1 MGWENYTFFY
11 VRKGKFGFDMT
22 KIGILNAILELLF
35 VSLILM
41 ISPFRGEVG
50 YKLAIVYLVV
60 QLALGRY
67 RDKALLLWDE
77 IRLLIMSHTVCFV
90 LGLLLI
96 HIDVIHVVI
105 FAGLTLL
112 SFCFA
117 VLCNR
122 YTRILFRKYFKKNT
136 IIIGAGK
143 TAKSLGTVCE
153 GNRFALMDVKA
164 YINCNNSNFFRDID
178 QTIVL
183 TGEKVK
189 PLSELEDII
198 EKENIEL
205 VFLAIPEMGKH
216 DMKLIYQRIANKV
229 KTIKFLPRV
238 EGLITF
244 DTKVE
249 DYDGLLVTSTSQG
262 TIRVLP
268 RIAKRMLD
276 ILGALAGIVIL
287 IPLSIYVFYKNR
299 KEGDKD
305 PIFFTQQRI
314 GKGGKPFKI
323 YKFRTM
329 VPNAEQVLEEL
340 MEKDPAIKKEYLT
353 NKKLENDPR
362 ITKAG
367 KMLREKSLDEFPQ
380 FINVLKG
387 EMSVVGP
394 RPYLLREKEDMGYA
408 YNSIINCKPGVTGM
422 WQTHG
427 RSDVSFEERLDLDDY
442 YYRNWNFWLD
452 VTLLIKTIR
461 IVIHG
466 SGAK

>member
-1 MGWENYTFFY
+1 
-11 VRKGKFGFDMT
+11 MT
-22 KIGILNAILELLF
+22 KIGILNASLELLF
-35 VSLILM
+35 VLLILM
-41 ISPFRGEVG
+41 LFPIRGVLVC
-50 YKLAIVYLVV
+50 KLAIVYIVV
-60 QLALGRY
+60 QFALGRY
-67 RDKALLLWDE
+67 RDKSLLLWDE
-77 IRLLIMSHTVCFV
+77 IRLLILSHTVFFV
-90 LGLLLI
+90 IGLLLFPI
-96 HIDVIHVVI
+96 NLVNVLL
-105 FAGLTLL
+105 FGLMTFIY
-112 SFCFA
+112 FCFA

-122 YTRILFRKYFKKNT
+122 YTRIIFRKYFKKNT
-136 IIIGAGK
+136 VIIGAGK

-153 GNRFALMDVKA
+153 GNRFALTDVKA
-164 YINCNNSNFFRDID
+164 YINCNNSNFFRDIN

-183 TGEKVK
+183 TGENVK
-189 PLSELEDII
+189 PLSELEKII
-198 EKENIEL
+198 EEENIEL

-216 DMKLIYQRIANKV
+216 DMKLIYRRIADKV

-249 DYDGLLVTSTSQG
+249 DYDGLLVTSTSRG
-262 TIRVLP
+262 TMRTLP
-268 RIAKRMLD
+268 KLAKRIMD
-276 ILGALAGIVIL
+276 ILGSLVGILAL
-287 IPLSIYVFYKNR
+287 IPLSIYVYYKNR

-314 GKGGKPFKI
+314 GKDGKPFKI

-329 VPNAEQVLEEL
+329 VPNAEQVLEDL

-380 FINVLKG
+380 FINVLRG
-387 EMSVVGP
+387 EMSIVGP

-408 YNSIINCKPGVTGM
+408 YKSIINCKPGVTGM

-427 RSDVSFEERLDLDDY
+427 RSDVSFEERLELDDY

-452 VTLLIKTIR
+452 ITLLIKTVKL
-461 IVIHG
+461 VIHG

>member
-1 MGWENYTFFY
+1 
-11 VRKGKFGFDMT
+11 MT
-22 KIGILNAILELLF
+22 KIGILNASLELLF
-35 VSLILM
+35 VLLILM
-41 ISPFRGEVG
+41 LFPIRGVLVC
-50 YKLAIVYLVV
+50 KLAIVYIVV
-60 QLALGRY
+60 QFALGRY
-67 RDKALLLWDE
+67 RDKSLLLWDE
-77 IRLLIMSHTVCFV
+77 IRLLILSHTVFFV
-90 LGLLLI
+90 IGLLLFPI
-96 HIDVIHVVI
+96 NLVNVLL
-105 FAGLTLL
+105 FGLMTFIY
-112 SFCFA
+112 FCFA

-122 YTRILFRKYFKKNT
+122 YTRIIFRKYFKKNT
-136 IIIGAGK
+136 VIIGAGK

-153 GNRFALMDVKA
+153 GNRFALTDVKA
-164 YINCNNSNFFRDID
+164 YINCNNSNFFRDIN

-183 TGEKVK
+183 TGENVK
-189 PLSELEDII
+189 PLSELEKII
-198 EKENIEL
+198 EEENIEL

-216 DMKLIYQRIANKV
+216 DMKLIYRRIADKV
-229 KTIKFLPRV
+229 KIIKFLPRV

-249 DYDGLLVTSTSQG
+249 DYDGLLVTSTSRG
-262 TIRVLP
+262 TMRTLP
-268 RIAKRMLD
+268 KLAKRIMD
-276 ILGALAGIVIL
+276 ILGSLVGILAL
-287 IPLSIYVFYKNR
+287 IPLSIYVYYKNR
-299 KEGDKD
+299 KGGDKD

-314 GKGGKPFKI
+314 GKDGKPFKI

-329 VPNAEQVLEEL
+329 VPNAEQVLEDL
-340 MEKDPAIKKEYLT
+340 MDKDPAIKKEYLT

-380 FINVLKG
+380 FINVLRG
-387 EMSVVGP
+387 EMSIVGP

-408 YNSIINCKPGVTGM
+408 YKSIINCKPGVTGM

-427 RSDVSFEERLDLDDY
+427 RSDVSFEERLELDDY

-452 VTLLIKTIR
+452 VTLLVKTVR

>member
-1 MGWENYTFFY
+1 
-11 VRKGKFGFDMT
+11 MT
-22 KIGILNAILELLF
+22 KIGILNASLELLF
-35 VSLILM
+35 VLLILM
-41 ISPFRGEVG
+41 LFPIRGVLVC
-50 YKLAIVYLVV
+50 KLAIVYIVV
-60 QLALGRY
+60 QFALGRY
-67 RDKALLLWDE
+67 RDKSLLLWDE
-77 IRLLIMSHTVCFV
+77 IRLLILSHTVFFV
-90 LGLLLI
+90 IGLLLFPI
-96 HIDVIHVVI
+96 NLVNVLL
-105 FAGLTLL
+105 FGLMTFIY
-112 SFCFA
+112 FCFA

-122 YTRILFRKYFKKNT
+122 YTRIIFRKYFKKNT
-136 IIIGAGK
+136 VIIGAGK
-143 TAKSLGTVCE
+143 TAKYLGTVCE
-153 GNRFALMDVKA
+153 GNRFALTDVKA
-164 YINCNNSNFFRDID
+164 YINCNNSDFFRDIN

-183 TGEKVK
+183 TGENVK
-189 PLSELEDII
+189 PLSELEKII
-198 EKENIEL
+198 EEENIEL

-216 DMKLIYQRIANKV
+216 DMKLIYRRIADKV

-262 TIRVLP
+262 TMRTLP
-268 RIAKRMLD
+268 KLAKRIMD
-276 ILGALAGIVIL
+276 ILGSLVGILAL
-287 IPLSIYVFYKNR
+287 IPLSIYVYYKNR

-314 GKGGKPFKI
+314 GKDGKPFKI

-329 VPNAEQVLEEL
+329 VPNAEQVLEDL
-340 MEKDPAIKKEYLT
+340 MKKDPAIKKEYLT

-380 FINVLKG
+380 FINVLRG
-387 EMSVVGP
+387 EMSIVGP

-408 YNSIINCKPGVTGM
+408 YKSIINCKPGVTGM

-427 RSDVSFEERLDLDDY
+427 RSDVSFEERLELDDY

-452 VTLLIKTIR
+452 VTLLIKTVKL
-461 IVIHG
+461 VIHG

>member
-1 MGWENYTFFY
+1 
-11 VRKGKFGFDMT
+11 MT
-22 KIGILNAILELLF
+22 KIGILNASLELLF
-35 VSLILM
+35 VLLILM
-41 ISPFRGEVG
+41 LFPIRGVLVC
-50 YKLAIVYLVV
+50 KLAIVYIVV
-60 QLALGRY
+60 QFALGRY
-67 RDKALLLWDE
+67 RDKSLLLWDE
-77 IRLLIMSHTVCFV
+77 IRLLILSHTVFFV
-90 LGLLLI
+90 IGLLLFPI
-96 HIDVIHVVI
+96 NLANVLL
-105 FAGLTLL
+105 FGLMTFIY
-112 SFCFA
+112 FCFA

-122 YTRILFRKYFKKNT
+122 YTRIIFRKYFKKNT
-136 IIIGAGK
+136 VIIGAGK

-153 GNRFALMDVKA
+153 GNRFALTDVKA
-164 YINCNNSNFFRDID
+164 YINCNNSNFFRDIN
-178 QTIVL
+178 QMIVL
-183 TGEKVK
+183 TGENVK
-189 PLSELEDII
+189 PLSELEKII
-198 EKENIEL
+198 EEENIEL

-216 DMKLIYQRIANKV
+216 DMKLIYRRIADKV

-249 DYDGLLVTSTSQG
+249 DYDGLLVTSTSRG
-262 TIRVLP
+262 TIRTLP
-268 RIAKRMLD
+268 KLAKRIMDVLGSLVG
-276 ILGALAGIVIL
+276 ILTL
-287 IPLSIYVFYKNR
+287 IPLSIYVYYKNR

-314 GKGGKPFKI
+314 GKDGKPFKI

-329 VPNAEQVLEEL
+329 VPNAEQVLEDL
-340 MEKDPAIKKEYLT
+340 MEKDPAVKKEYLT

-380 FINVLKG
+380 FINVLRG
-387 EMSVVGP
+387 EMSIVGP

-408 YNSIINCKPGVTGM
+408 YKSIINCKPGVTGM

-427 RSDVSFEERLDLDDY
+427 RSDVSFEERLELDDY

-452 VTLLIKTIR
+452 VTLLVKTVR

>member
-1 MGWENYTFFY
+1 
-11 VRKGKFGFDMT
+11 MT
-22 KIGILNAILELLF
+22 KIGILNASLELLF
-35 VSLILM
+35 VLLILM
-41 ISPFRGEVG
+41 LFPIRGVLVC
-50 YKLAIVYLVV
+50 KLAIVYIVV
-60 QLALGRY
+60 QFALGRY
-67 RDKALLLWDE
+67 RDKSLLLWDE
-77 IRLLIMSHTVCFV
+77 IRLLILSHTVFFV
-90 LGLLLI
+90 IGLLLFPI
-96 HIDVIHVVI
+96 NLANVLL
-105 FAGLTLL
+105 FGLMTFIY
-112 SFCFA
+112 FCFA

-122 YTRILFRKYFKKNT
+122 YTRIIFRKYFKKNT
-136 IIIGAGK
+136 VIIGAGK

-153 GNRFALMDVKA
+153 GNRFALTDVKA
-164 YINCNNSNFFRDID
+164 YINCNNSNFFRDIN

-183 TGEKVK
+183 TGENVK
-189 PLSELEDII
+189 PLSELEKII
-198 EKENIEL
+198 EEENIEL

-216 DMKLIYQRIANKV
+216 DMKLIYRRIADKV
-229 KTIKFLPRV
+229 KIIKFLPRV

-249 DYDGLLVTSTSQG
+249 DYDGLLVTSTSRG
-262 TIRVLP
+262 TMRTLP
-268 RIAKRMLD
+268 KLAKRIMD
-276 ILGALAGIVIL
+276 ILGSLVGILAL
-287 IPLSIYVFYKNR
+287 IPLSIYVYYKNR

-314 GKGGKPFKI
+314 GKDGKPFKI

-329 VPNAEQVLEEL
+329 VPNAEQVLEDL
-340 MEKDPAIKKEYLT
+340 MDKDPAIKKEYLT

-380 FINVLKG
+380 FINVLRG
-387 EMSVVGP
+387 EMSIVGP

-408 YNSIINCKPGVTGM
+408 YKSIINCKPGVTGM

-427 RSDVSFEERLDLDDY
+427 RSDVSFEERLELDDY
-442 YYRNWNFWLD
+442 YYQNWNFWLD
-452 VTLLIKTIR
+452 VTLLVKTVR

>member
-1 MGWENYTFFY
+1 
-11 VRKGKFGFDMT
+11 MT
-22 KIGILNAILELLF
+22 KIGILNASLELLF
-35 VSLILM
+35 VLLILM
-41 ISPFRGEVG
+41 LFPVRGVLVC
-50 YKLAIVYLVV
+50 KLAIVYIVV
-60 QLALGRY
+60 QFALGRY
-67 RDKALLLWDE
+67 RDKSLLLWDE
-77 IRLLIMSHTVCFV
+77 IRLLILSHTVFF
-90 LGLLLI
+90 LIGLLLFPI
-96 HIDVIHVVI
+96 NLVNVLL
-105 FAGLTLL
+105 FGLMTFIY
-112 SFCFA
+112 FCFA

-122 YTRILFRKYFKKNT
+122 YTRIIFRKYFKKNT
-136 IIIGAGK
+136 VIIGAGK

-153 GNRFALMDVKA
+153 GNRFALTDVKA
-164 YINCNNSNFFRDID
+164 YINCNNSNFFRDIN

-183 TGEKVK
+183 TGENVK
-189 PLSELEDII
+189 PLSELEKII
-198 EKENIEL
+198 EEENIEL

-216 DMKLIYQRIANKV
+216 DMKLIYRRIADRV

-249 DYDGLLVTSTSQG
+249 DYDGLLVTSTSRG
-262 TIRVLP
+262 TIRTLP
-268 RIAKRMLD
+268 KLAKRIMD
-276 ILGALAGIVIL
+276 ILGSLVGILAL
-287 IPLSIYVFYKNR
+287 IPLSIYVYYKNR

-314 GKGGKPFKI
+314 GKDGKPFKI

-329 VPNAEQVLEEL
+329 VPNAEQVLEDL

-380 FINVLKG
+380 FINVLRG
-387 EMSVVGP
+387 EMSIVGP

-408 YNSIINCKPGVTGM
+408 YKSIINCKPGVTGM

-427 RSDVSFEERLDLDDY
+427 RSDVSFEERLELDDY

-452 VTLLIKTIR
+452 VTLLVKTVR

>member
-1 MGWENYTFFY
+1 M
-11 VRKGKFGFDMT
+11 
-22 KIGILNAILELLF
+22 LF
-35 VSLILM
+35 PI
-41 ISPFRGEVG
+41 RGVLVC
-50 YKLAIVYLVV
+50 KLAIVYIVV
-60 QLALGRY
+60 QFALGRY
-67 RDKALLLWDE
+67 RDKSLLLWDE
-77 IRLLIMSHTVCFV
+77 IRLLILSHTVFFV
-90 LGLLLI
+90 IGLLLFPI
-96 HIDVIHVVI
+96 NLANVLL
-105 FAGLTLL
+105 FGLMTFIY
-112 SFCFA
+112 FCFA

-122 YTRILFRKYFKKNT
+122 YTRIIFRKYFKKNT
-136 IIIGAGK
+136 VIIGAGK

-153 GNRFALMDVKA
+153 GNRFALTDVKA
-164 YINCNNSNFFRDID
+164 YINCNNSNFFRDIN

-183 TGEKVK
+183 TGENVK
-189 PLSELEDII
+189 PLSELEKII
-198 EKENIEL
+198 EEENIEL

-216 DMKLIYQRIANKV
+216 DMKLIYRRIADKV
-229 KTIKFLPRV
+229 KIIKFLPRV

-249 DYDGLLVTSTSQG
+249 DYDGLLVTSTSRG
-262 TIRVLP
+262 TMRTLP
-268 RIAKRMLD
+268 KLAKRIMD
-276 ILGALAGIVIL
+276 ILGSLVGILTL
-287 IPLSIYVFYKNR
+287 IPLSIYVYYKNR

-314 GKGGKPFKI
+314 GKDGKPFKI

-329 VPNAEQVLEEL
+329 VPNAEQVLEDL
-340 MEKDPAIKKEYLT
+340 MDKDPAIKKEYLT

-380 FINVLKG
+380 FINVLRG
-387 EMSVVGP
+387 EMSIVGP

-408 YNSIINCKPGVTGM
+408 YKSIINCKPGVTGM

-427 RSDVSFEERLDLDDY
+427 RSDVSFEERLELDDY

-452 VTLLIKTIR
+452 VTLLVKTVR

>member
-1 MGWENYTFFY
+1 
-11 VRKGKFGFDMT
+11 MT
-22 KIGILNAILELLF
+22 KIGILNASLELLF
-35 VSLILM
+35 VLLILM
-41 ISPFRGEVG
+41 LFPIRGVLVC
-50 YKLAIVYLVV
+50 KLAIVYIVV
-60 QLALGRY
+60 QFALGRY
-67 RDKALLLWDE
+67 RDKSLLLWDE
-77 IRLLIMSHTVCFV
+77 IRLLILSHTVFFV
-90 LGLLLI
+90 IGLLLFPI
-96 HIDVIHVVI
+96 NLVNVLL
-105 FAGLTLL
+105 FGLMTFIY
-112 SFCFA
+112 FCFA

-122 YTRILFRKYFKKNT
+122 YTRIIFRKYFKKNT
-136 IIIGAGK
+136 VIIGAGK

-153 GNRFALMDVKA
+153 GNRFALTDVKA
-164 YINCNNSNFFRDID
+164 YINCNNSNFFRDIN

-183 TGEKVK
+183 TGENVK
-189 PLSELEDII
+189 PLSELEKII
-198 EKENIEL
+198 EEENIEL

-216 DMKLIYQRIANKV
+216 DMKLIYRRIADKV
-229 KTIKFLPRV
+229 KIIKFLPRV

-249 DYDGLLVTSTSQG
+249 DYDGLLVTSTSRG
-262 TIRVLP
+262 TMRTLP
-268 RIAKRMLD
+268 KLAKRIMD
-276 ILGALAGIVIL
+276 ILGSLVGILAL
-287 IPLSIYVFYKNR
+287 IPLSIYVYYKNR

-314 GKGGKPFKI
+314 GKDGKPFKI

-329 VPNAEQVLEEL
+329 VPNAEQVLEDL
-340 MEKDPAIKKEYLT
+340 MDKDPAIKKEYLT

-380 FINVLKG
+380 FINVLRG
-387 EMSVVGP
+387 EMSIVGP

-408 YNSIINCKPGVTGM
+408 YKSIINCKPGVTGM

-427 RSDVSFEERLDLDDY
+427 RSDVSFEERLELDDY

-452 VTLLIKTIR
+452 VTLLVKTVR

>member
-1 MGWENYTFFY
+1 
-11 VRKGKFGFDMT
+11 MT
-22 KIGILNAILELLF
+22 KIGILNASLELLF
-35 VSLILM
+35 VLLILM
-41 ISPFRGEVG
+41 LFPIRGVLVC
-50 YKLAIVYLVV
+50 KLAIVYIVV
-60 QLALGRY
+60 QFALGRY
-67 RDKALLLWDE
+67 RDKSLLLWDE
-77 IRLLIMSHTVCFV
+77 IRLLIISHTVFFV
-90 LGLLLI
+90 IGLLLFPI
-96 HIDVIHVVI
+96 NLVNVLL
-105 FAGLTLL
+105 FGLMTFIY
-112 SFCFA
+112 FCFA

-122 YTRILFRKYFKKNT
+122 YTRIIFRKYFKKNT
-136 IIIGAGK
+136 VIIGAGK

-153 GNRFALMDVKA
+153 GNRFALTDVKA
-164 YINCNNSNFFRDID
+164 YINCNNSNFFRDIN

-183 TGEKVK
+183 TGENVK
-189 PLSELEDII
+189 PLSELEKII
-198 EKENIEL
+198 EEENIEL

-216 DMKLIYQRIANKV
+216 DMKLIYRRIADKV
-229 KTIKFLPRV
+229 KIIKFLPRV

-249 DYDGLLVTSTSQG
+249 DYDGLLVNSTSRG
-262 TIRVLP
+262 TMRTLP
-268 RIAKRMLD
+268 KLAKRIMD
-276 ILGALAGIVIL
+276 ILGSLVGILAL
-287 IPLSIYVFYKNR
+287 IPLSIYVYYKNR

-314 GKGGKPFKI
+314 GKDGKPFKI

-329 VPNAEQVLEEL
+329 VPNAEQVLEDL

-380 FINVLKG
+380 FINVLRG
-387 EMSVVGP
+387 EMSIVGP

-408 YNSIINCKPGVTGM
+408 YKSIINCKPGVTGM

-427 RSDVSFEERLDLDDY
+427 RSDVSFEERLELDDY

-452 VTLLIKTIR
+452 VTLLVKTVR

>member
-1 MGWENYTFFY
+1 
-11 VRKGKFGFDMT
+11 MT
-22 KIGILNAILELLF
+22 KIGILNASLELLF
-35 VSLILM
+35 VLLILM
-41 ISPFRGEVG
+41 LFPIRGVLVC
-50 YKLAIVYLVV
+50 KLAIVYIVV
-60 QLALGRY
+60 QFALGRY
-67 RDKALLLWDE
+67 RDKSLLLWDE
-77 IRLLIMSHTVCFV
+77 IRLLILSHTVFFV
-90 LGLLLI
+90 IGLLLFPI
-96 HIDVIHVVI
+96 NLVNVLL
-105 FAGLTLL
+105 FGLMTFIY
-112 SFCFA
+112 FCFA

-122 YTRILFRKYFKKNT
+122 YTRIIFRKYFKKNT
-136 IIIGAGK
+136 VIIGAGK

-153 GNRFALMDVKA
+153 GNRFALTDVKA
-164 YINCNNSNFFRDID
+164 YINCNNSNFFRDIN

-183 TGEKVK
+183 TGENVK
-189 PLSELEDII
+189 PLSELEKII
-198 EKENIEL
+198 EEENIEL
-205 VFLAIPEMGKH
+205 VFLSIPEMGKH
-216 DMKLIYQRIANKV
+216 DMKLIYRRIADKV

-249 DYDGLLVTSTSQG
+249 DYDGLLVTSTSRG
-262 TIRVLP
+262 TMRTLP
-268 RIAKRMLD
+268 KLAKRIMD
-276 ILGALAGIVIL
+276 ILGSLVGILTL
-287 IPLSIYVFYKNR
+287 IPLSIYVYYKNR

-314 GKGGKPFKI
+314 GKDGKPFKI

-329 VPNAEQVLEEL
+329 VPNAEQVLEDL

-380 FINVLKG
+380 FINVLRG
-387 EMSVVGP
+387 EMSIVGP

-408 YNSIINCKPGVTGM
+408 YKSIINCKPGVTGM

-427 RSDVSFEERLDLDDY
+427 RSDVSFEERLELDDY

-452 VTLLIKTIR
+452 VTLLVKTVR

>member
-1 MGWENYTFFY
+1 
-11 VRKGKFGFDMT
+11 MT
-22 KIGILNAILELLF
+22 KIGILNASLELLF
-35 VSLILM
+35 VLLILM
-41 ISPFRGEVG
+41 LFPIRGVLVC
-50 YKLAIVYLVV
+50 KLAIVYIVV
-60 QLALGRY
+60 QFALGRY
-67 RDKALLLWDE
+67 RDKSLLLWDE
-77 IRLLIMSHTVCFV
+77 IRLLILSHTVFFV
-90 LGLLLI
+90 IGLLLFPI
-96 HIDVIHVVI
+96 NLANVLL
-105 FAGLTLL
+105 FGLMTFIY
-112 SFCFA
+112 FCFA

-122 YTRILFRKYFKKNT
+122 YTRIIFRKYFKKNT
-136 IIIGAGK
+136 VIIGAGK

-153 GNRFALMDVKA
+153 GNRFALTDVKA
-164 YINCNNSNFFRDID
+164 YINCNNSNFFRDIN

-183 TGEKVK
+183 TGENVK
-189 PLSELEDII
+189 PLSELEKII
-198 EKENIEL
+198 EEENIEL

-216 DMKLIYQRIANKV
+216 DMKLIYRRIADKV

-249 DYDGLLVTSTSQG
+249 DYDGLLVTSTSRG
-262 TIRVLP
+262 TMRTLP
-268 RIAKRMLD
+268 KLAKRIMDVLGSLVG
-276 ILGALAGIVIL
+276 ILTL
-287 IPLSIYVFYKNR
+287 IPLSIYVYYKNR

-314 GKGGKPFKI
+314 GKDGKPFKI

-329 VPNAEQVLEEL
+329 VPNAEQVLEDL

-387 EMSVVGP
+387 EMSIVGP

-408 YNSIINCKPGVTGM
+408 YKSIINCKPGVTGM

-427 RSDVSFEERLDLDDY
+427 RSDVSFEERLELDDY

-452 VTLLIKTIR
+452 VTLLVKTVR

>member
-1 MGWENYTFFY
+1 
-11 VRKGKFGFDMT
+11 MT
-22 KIGILNAILELLF
+22 KIGILNASLELLF
-35 VSLILM
+35 VLLILM
-41 ISPFRGEVG
+41 LFPIRGVLVC
-50 YKLAIVYLVV
+50 KLAIVYIVV
-60 QLALGRY
+60 QFALGRY
-67 RDKALLLWDE
+67 RDKSLLLWDE
-77 IRLLIMSHTVCFV
+77 IRLLILSHTVFFV
-90 LGLLLI
+90 IGLLLFPI
-96 HIDVIHVVI
+96 NLANVLL
-105 FAGLTLL
+105 FGLMTFIY
-112 SFCFA
+112 FCFA

-122 YTRILFRKYFKKNT
+122 YTRIIFRKYFKKNT
-136 IIIGAGK
+136 VIIGAGK

-153 GNRFALMDVKA
+153 GNRFALTDVKA
-164 YINCNNSNFFRDID
+164 YINCNNSNFFRDIN

-183 TGEKVK
+183 TGENVK
-189 PLSELEDII
+189 PLSELEKII
-198 EKENIEL
+198 EEENIEL

-216 DMKLIYQRIANKV
+216 DMKLIYRRIADKV
-229 KTIKFLPRV
+229 KIIKFLPRV

-249 DYDGLLVTSTSQG
+249 DYDGLLVTSTSRG
-262 TIRVLP
+262 TMRTLP
-268 RIAKRMLD
+268 KLAKRIMD
-276 ILGALAGIVIL
+276 ILGSLVGILTL
-287 IPLSIYVFYKNR
+287 IPLSIYVYYKNR

-314 GKGGKPFKI
+314 GKDGKPFKI

-329 VPNAEQVLEEL
+329 VPNAEQVLEDL
-340 MEKDPAIKKEYLT
+340 MDKDPAIKKEYLT

-380 FINVLKG
+380 FINVLRG
-387 EMSVVGP
+387 EMSIVGP

-408 YNSIINCKPGVTGM
+408 YKSIINCKPGVTGM

-427 RSDVSFEERLDLDDY
+427 RSDVSFEERLELDDY

-452 VTLLIKTIR
+452 VTLLVKTVR

>member
-1 MGWENYTFFY
+1 
-11 VRKGKFGFDMT
+11 MT
-22 KIGILNAILELLF
+22 KIGILNASLELLF
-35 VSLILM
+35 VLLILM
-41 ISPFRGEVG
+41 LFPIRGVLVC
-50 YKLAIVYLVV
+50 KLAIVYIVV
-60 QLALGRY
+60 QFALGRY
-67 RDKALLLWDE
+67 RDKSLLLWDE
-77 IRLLIMSHTVCFV
+77 IRLLILSHTVFFV
-90 LGLLLI
+90 IGLLLFPI
-96 HIDVIHVVI
+96 NLANVLL
-105 FAGLTLL
+105 FGLMTFIY
-112 SFCFA
+112 FCFA

-122 YTRILFRKYFKKNT
+122 YTRIIFRKYFKKNT
-136 IIIGAGK
+136 VIIGAGK

-153 GNRFALMDVKA
+153 GNRFALTDVKA
-164 YINCNNSNFFRDID
+164 YINCNNSNFFRDIN

-183 TGEKVK
+183 TGENVK
-189 PLSELEDII
+189 PLSELEKII
-198 EKENIEL
+198 EEENIEL

-216 DMKLIYQRIANKV
+216 DMKLIYRRIADKV
-229 KTIKFLPRV
+229 KIIKFLPRV

-249 DYDGLLVTSTSQG
+249 DYDGLLVTSTSRG
-262 TIRVLP
+262 TMRTLP
-268 RIAKRMLD
+268 KLAKRIMD
-276 ILGALAGIVIL
+276 ILGSLVGILAL
-287 IPLSIYVFYKNR
+287 IPLSIYVYYKNR

-314 GKGGKPFKI
+314 GKDGKPFKI

-329 VPNAEQVLEEL
+329 VPNAEQVLEDL

-380 FINVLKG
+380 FINVLRG
-387 EMSVVGP
+387 EMSIVGP

-408 YNSIINCKPGVTGM
+408 YKSIINCKPGVTGM

-427 RSDVSFEERLDLDDY
+427 RSDVSFEERLELDDY

-452 VTLLIKTIR
+452 VTLLIKTVKL
-461 IVIHG
+461 VIHG

>member
-1 MGWENYTFFY
+1 
-11 VRKGKFGFDMT
+11 MT
-22 KIGILNAILELLF
+22 KIGILNASLELLF
-35 VSLILM
+35 VLLILM
-41 ISPFRGEVG
+41 LFPIRGVLVC
-50 YKLAIVYLVV
+50 KLAIVYIVV
-60 QLALGRY
+60 QFALGRY
-67 RDKALLLWDE
+67 RDKSLLLWDE
-77 IRLLIMSHTVCFV
+77 IRLLILSHTVFFV
-90 LGLLLI
+90 IGLLLFPI
-96 HIDVIHVVI
+96 NLVNVLL
-105 FAGLTLL
+105 FGLMTFIY
-112 SFCFA
+112 FCFA

-122 YTRILFRKYFKKNT
+122 YTRIIFRKYFKKNT
-136 IIIGAGK
+136 VIIGAGK

-153 GNRFALMDVKA
+153 GNRFALTDVKA
-164 YINCNNSNFFRDID
+164 YINCNNSNFFRDIN

-183 TGEKVK
+183 TGENVK
-189 PLSELEDII
+189 PLSELEKII
-198 EKENIEL
+198 EEENIEL

-216 DMKLIYQRIANKV
+216 DMKLIYRRIADKV

-249 DYDGLLVTSTSQG
+249 DYDGLLVTSTSRG
-262 TIRVLP
+262 TMRTLP
-268 RIAKRMLD
+268 KLAKRIMD
-276 ILGALAGIVIL
+276 ILGSLVGILAL
-287 IPLSIYVFYKNR
+287 IPLSIYVYYKNR

-314 GKGGKPFKI
+314 GKDGKPFKI

-329 VPNAEQVLEEL
+329 VPNAEQVLEDL
-340 MEKDPAIKKEYLT
+340 MDKDPAIKKEYLT

-380 FINVLKG
+380 FINVLRG
-387 EMSVVGP
+387 EMSIVGP

-408 YNSIINCKPGVTGM
+408 YKSIINCKPGVTGM

-427 RSDVSFEERLDLDDY
+427 RSDVSFEERLELDDY

-452 VTLLIKTIR
+452 VTLLIKTVKL
-461 IVIHG
+461 VIHG

>member
-1 MGWENYTFFY
+1 
-11 VRKGKFGFDMT
+11 MT
-22 KIGILNAILELLF
+22 KIGILNASLELLF
-35 VSLILM
+35 VLLILM
-41 ISPFRGEVG
+41 LFPIRGVLVC
-50 YKLAIVYLVV
+50 KLAIVYIVI
-60 QLALGRY
+60 QFALGRY
-67 RDKALLLWDE
+67 RDKSLLLWDE
-77 IRLLIMSHTVCFV
+77 IRLLILSHTVFFV
-90 LGLLLI
+90 IGLLLFPI
-96 HIDVIHVVI
+96 NMANVLL
-105 FAGLTLL
+105 FGLMTFIY
-112 SFCFA
+112 FCFA

-122 YTRILFRKYFKKNT
+122 YTRIIFRKYFKKNT
-136 IIIGAGK
+136 VIIGAGK

-153 GNRFALMDVKA
+153 GNRFALTDVKA
-164 YINCNNSNFFRDID
+164 YINCNNSNFFRDIN

-183 TGEKVK
+183 TGENVK
-189 PLSELEDII
+189 PLSELEKII
-198 EKENIEL
+198 EEENIEL

-216 DMKLIYQRIANKV
+216 DMKLIYRRIADKV
-229 KTIKFLPRV
+229 KIIKFLPRV

-249 DYDGLLVTSTSQG
+249 DYDGLLVTSTSRG
-262 TIRVLP
+262 TMRTLP
-268 RIAKRMLD
+268 KLAKRIMD
-276 ILGALAGIVIL
+276 ILGSLVGILAL
-287 IPLSIYVFYKNR
+287 IPLSIYVYYKNR

-305 PIFFTQQRI
+305 SIFFTQQRI
-314 GKGGKPFKI
+314 GKDGKPFKI

-329 VPNAEQVLEEL
+329 VPNAEQVLEDL
-340 MEKDPAIKKEYLT
+340 MDKDPAIKKEYLT

-380 FINVLKG
+380 FINVLRG
-387 EMSVVGP
+387 EMSIVGP

-408 YNSIINCKPGVTGM
+408 YKSIINCKPGVTGM

-427 RSDVSFEERLDLDDY
+427 RSDVSFEERLELDDY

-452 VTLLIKTIR
+452 VTLLVKTVR

>member
-1 MGWENYTFFY
+1 
-11 VRKGKFGFDMT
+11 MT
-22 KIGILNAILELLF
+22 KIGILNASLELLF
-35 VSLILM
+35 VLLILM
-41 ISPFRGEVG
+41 LFPVRGVLVC
-50 YKLAIVYLVV
+50 KLAIVYIVV
-60 QLALGRY
+60 QFALGRY
-67 RDKALLLWDE
+67 RDKSLLLWDE
-77 IRLLIMSHTVCFV
+77 IRLLILSHTVFF
-90 LGLLLI
+90 LIGLLLFPI
-96 HIDVIHVVI
+96 NLVNVLL
-105 FAGLTLL
+105 FGLMTFIY
-112 SFCFA
+112 FCFA

-122 YTRILFRKYFKKNT
+122 YTRIIFRKYFKKNT
-136 IIIGAGK
+136 VIIGAGK

-153 GNRFALMDVKA
+153 GNRFALTDVKA
-164 YINCNNSNFFRDID
+164 YINCNNSNFFRDIN

-183 TGEKVK
+183 TGENVK
-189 PLSELEDII
+189 PLSELEKII
-198 EKENIEL
+198 EEENIEL

-216 DMKLIYQRIANKV
+216 DMKLIYRRIADKV

-249 DYDGLLVTSTSQG
+249 DYDGLLVTSTSRG
-262 TIRVLP
+262 TIRTLP
-268 RIAKRMLD
+268 KLAKRIMD
-276 ILGALAGIVIL
+276 ILGSLVGILAL
-287 IPLSIYVFYKNR
+287 IPLSIYVYYKNR

-314 GKGGKPFKI
+314 GKDGKSFKI

-329 VPNAEQVLEEL
+329 VPNAEQVLEDL
-340 MEKDPAIKKEYLT
+340 MKKDPAIKKEYLT

-380 FINVLKG
+380 FINVLRG
-387 EMSVVGP
+387 EMSIVGP

-408 YNSIINCKPGVTGM
+408 YKSIINCKPGVTGM

-427 RSDVSFEERLDLDDY
+427 RSDVSFEERLELDDY

-452 VTLLIKTIR
+452 VTLLIKTVKL
-461 IVIHG
+461 VIHG

>member
-1 MGWENYTFFY
+1 
-11 VRKGKFGFDMT
+11 MT
-22 KIGILNAILELLF
+22 KIGILNASLELLF
-35 VSLILM
+35 VLLILM
-41 ISPFRGEVG
+41 LFPIRGVLVC
-50 YKLAIVYLVV
+50 KLAIVYIVV
-60 QLALGRY
+60 QFALGRY
-67 RDKALLLWDE
+67 RDKSLLLWDE
-77 IRLLIMSHTVCFV
+77 IRLLILSHTVFFV
-90 LGLLLI
+90 IGLLLFPI
-96 HIDVIHVVI
+96 NLANVLL
-105 FAGLTLL
+105 FGLMTFIY
-112 SFCFA
+112 FCFA

-122 YTRILFRKYFKKNT
+122 YTRIIFRKYFKKNT
-136 IIIGAGK
+136 VIIGAGK

-153 GNRFALMDVKA
+153 GNRFALTDVKA
-164 YINCNNSNFFRDID
+164 YINCNNSNFFRDVN

-183 TGEKVK
+183 TGENVK
-189 PLSELEDII
+189 PLSELEKII
-198 EKENIEL
+198 EEENIEL

-216 DMKLIYQRIANKV
+216 DMKLIYRRIADKV
-229 KTIKFLPRV
+229 KIIKFLPRV

-249 DYDGLLVTSTSQG
+249 DYDGLLVTSTSRG
-262 TIRVLP
+262 TMRTLP
-268 RIAKRMLD
+268 KLAKRIMDVLGSLVG
-276 ILGALAGIVIL
+276 ILTL
-287 IPLSIYVFYKNR
+287 IPLSIYVYYKNR

-314 GKGGKPFKI
+314 GKDGKPFKI

-329 VPNAEQVLEEL
+329 VPNAEQVLEDL
-340 MEKDPAIKKEYLT
+340 MDKDPAIKKEYLT

-380 FINVLKG
+380 FINVLRG
-387 EMSVVGP
+387 EMSIVGP

-408 YNSIINCKPGVTGM
+408 YKSIINCKPGVTGM

-427 RSDVSFEERLDLDDY
+427 RSDVSFEERLELDDY

-452 VTLLIKTIR
+452 VTLLVKTVR

>member
-1 MGWENYTFFY
+1 
-11 VRKGKFGFDMT
+11 MT
-22 KIGILNAILELLF
+22 KIGILNASLELLF
-35 VSLILM
+35 VLLILM
-41 ISPFRGEVG
+41 LFPIRGVLVC
-50 YKLAIVYLVV
+50 KLAIVYIVV
-60 QLALGRY
+60 QFALGRY
-67 RDKALLLWDE
+67 RDKSLLLWDE
-77 IRLLIMSHTVCFV
+77 IRLLILSHTVFFV
-90 LGLLLI
+90 IGLLLFPI
-96 HIDVIHVVI
+96 NLANVLL
-105 FAGLTLL
+105 FGLMTFIY
-112 SFCFA
+112 FCFA

-122 YTRILFRKYFKKNT
+122 YTRIIFRKYFKKNT
-136 IIIGAGK
+136 VIIGAGK

-153 GNRFALMDVKA
+153 GNRFALTDVKA
-164 YINCNNSNFFRDID
+164 YINCNNSNFFRDIN

-183 TGEKVK
+183 TGENVK
-189 PLSELEDII
+189 PLSELEKII
-198 EKENIEL
+198 EEENIEL

-216 DMKLIYQRIANKV
+216 DMKLIYRRIADKV
-229 KTIKFLPRV
+229 KIIKFLPRV

-249 DYDGLLVTSTSQG
+249 DYDGLLVTSTSRG
-262 TIRVLP
+262 TMRTLP
-268 RIAKRMLD
+268 KLAKRIMD
-276 ILGALAGIVIL
+276 ILGSLVGILAL
-287 IPLSIYVFYKNR
+287 IPLSIYVYYKNR

-314 GKGGKPFKI
+314 GKDGKPFKI

-329 VPNAEQVLEEL
+329 VPNAEQVLEDL

-367 KMLREKSLDEFPQ
+367 KILREKSLDEFPQ
-380 FINVLKG
+380 FINVLRG
-387 EMSVVGP
+387 EMSIVGP

-408 YNSIINCKPGVTGM
+408 YKSIINCKPGVTGM

-427 RSDVSFEERLDLDDY
+427 RSDVSFEERLELDDY

-452 VTLLIKTIR
+452 VTLLVKTVR

>member
-1 MGWENYTFFY
+1 
-11 VRKGKFGFDMT
+11 MT
-22 KIGILNAILELLF
+22 KIGILNASLELLF
-35 VSLILM
+35 VLLILM
-41 ISPFRGEVG
+41 LFPIRGVLVC
-50 YKLAIVYLVV
+50 KLAIVYIVV
-60 QLALGRY
+60 QFALGRY
-67 RDKALLLWDE
+67 RDKSLLLWDE
-77 IRLLIMSHTVCFV
+77 IRLLILSHTVFFV
-90 LGLLLI
+90 IGLLLFPI
-96 HIDVIHVVI
+96 NLVNVLL
-105 FAGLTLL
+105 FGLMTFIY
-112 SFCFA
+112 FCFA

-122 YTRILFRKYFKKNT
+122 YTRIIFRKYFKKNT
-136 IIIGAGK
+136 VIIGAGK

-153 GNRFALMDVKA
+153 GNRFALTDVKA
-164 YINCNNSNFFRDID
+164 YINCNNSNFFRDIN

-183 TGEKVK
+183 TGENVK
-189 PLSELEDII
+189 PLSELEKII
-198 EKENIEL
+198 EEENIEL

-216 DMKLIYQRIANKV
+216 DMKLIYRRIADKV

-249 DYDGLLVTSTSQG
+249 DYDGLLVTSTSRG
-262 TIRVLP
+262 TIRTLP
-268 RIAKRMLD
+268 KLAKRIMD
-276 ILGALAGIVIL
+276 ILGSLVGILTL
-287 IPLSIYVFYKNR
+287 IPLSIYVYYKNR

-305 PIFFTQQRI
+305 RIFFTQQRI
-314 GKGGKPFKI
+314 GKDGKPFKI

-329 VPNAEQVLEEL
+329 VPNAEQVLEDL
-340 MEKDPAIKKEYLT
+340 MDKDPAIKKEYLT

-380 FINVLKG
+380 FINVLRG
-387 EMSVVGP
+387 EMSIVGP

-408 YNSIINCKPGVTGM
+408 YKSIINCKPGVTGM

-427 RSDVSFEERLDLDDY
+427 RSDVSFEERLELDDY

-452 VTLLIKTIR
+452 VTLLVKTVR

>member
-1 MGWENYTFFY
+1 
-11 VRKGKFGFDMT
+11 MT
-22 KIGILNAILELLF
+22 KIGILNASLELLF
-35 VSLILM
+35 VLLILM
-41 ISPFRGEVG
+41 LFPIRGVLVC
-50 YKLAIVYLVV
+50 KLAIVYIVV
-60 QLALGRY
+60 QFALGRY
-67 RDKALLLWDE
+67 RDKSLLLWDE
-77 IRLLIMSHTVCFV
+77 IRLLILSHTVFFV
-90 LGLLLI
+90 IGLLLFPI
-96 HIDVIHVVI
+96 NLVNVLL
-105 FAGLTLL
+105 FGLMTFIY
-112 SFCFA
+112 FCFA

-122 YTRILFRKYFKKNT
+122 YTRIIFRKYFKKNT
-136 IIIGAGK
+136 VIIGAGK

-153 GNRFALMDVKA
+153 GNRFALTDVKA
-164 YINCNNSNFFRDID
+164 YINCNNSNFFRDIN

-183 TGEKVK
+183 TGENVK
-189 PLSELEDII
+189 PLSELEKII
-198 EKENIEL
+198 EEENIEL

-216 DMKLIYQRIANKV
+216 DMKLIYRRIADKV

-249 DYDGLLVTSTSQG
+249 DYDGLLVTSTSRG
-262 TIRVLP
+262 TIRTLP
-268 RIAKRMLD
+268 KLAKRIMD
-276 ILGALAGIVIL
+276 ILGSLVGILAL
-287 IPLSIYVFYKNR
+287 IPLSIYVYYKNR

-314 GKGGKPFKI
+314 GKDGKPFKI

-329 VPNAEQVLEEL
+329 VPNAEQVLEDL
-340 MEKDPAIKKEYLT
+340 MDKDPAIKKEYLT

-380 FINVLKG
+380 FINVLRG
-387 EMSVVGP
+387 EMSIVGP

-408 YNSIINCKPGVTGM
+408 YKSIINCKPGVTGM

-427 RSDVSFEERLDLDDY
+427 RSDVSFEERLELDDY

-452 VTLLIKTIR
+452 VTLLVKTVR

>member
-1 MGWENYTFFY
+1 
-11 VRKGKFGFDMT
+11 MT
-22 KIGILNAILELLF
+22 KIGILNASLELLF
-35 VSLILM
+35 VLLILM
-41 ISPFRGEVG
+41 LFPIRGVLVC
-50 YKLAIVYLVV
+50 KLAIVYIVV
-60 QLALGRY
+60 QFALGRY
-67 RDKALLLWDE
+67 RDKSLLLWDE
-77 IRLLIMSHTVCFV
+77 IRLLILSHTVFF
-90 LGLLLI
+90 LIGLLLFPI
-96 HIDVIHVVI
+96 NLVNVLL
-105 FAGLTLL
+105 FGLMTFIY
-112 SFCFA
+112 FCFA

-122 YTRILFRKYFKKNT
+122 YTRIIFRKYFKKNT
-136 IIIGAGK
+136 VIIGAGK

-153 GNRFALMDVKA
+153 GNRFALTDVKA
-164 YINCNNSNFFRDID
+164 YINCNNSNFFRDIN

-183 TGEKVK
+183 TGENVK
-189 PLSELEDII
+189 PLSELEKII
-198 EKENIEL
+198 EEENIEL

-216 DMKLIYQRIANKV
+216 DMKLIYRRIADKV

-249 DYDGLLVTSTSQG
+249 DYDGLLVTSTSRG
-262 TIRVLP
+262 TMRTLP
-268 RIAKRMLD
+268 KLAKRIMD
-276 ILGALAGIVIL
+276 ILGSLVGLLAL
-287 IPLSIYVFYKNR
+287 IPLSIYVYYKNR

-314 GKGGKPFKI
+314 GKDGKPFKI

-329 VPNAEQVLEEL
+329 VPNAEQVLEDL

-380 FINVLKG
+380 FINVLRG
-387 EMSVVGP
+387 EMSIVGP

-408 YNSIINCKPGVTGM
+408 YKSIINCKPGVTGM

-427 RSDVSFEERLDLDDY
+427 RSDVSFEERLELDDY

-452 VTLLIKTIR
+452 VTLLIKTVKL
-461 IVIHG
+461 VIHG

>member
-1 MGWENYTFFY
+1 
-11 VRKGKFGFDMT
+11 MT
-22 KIGILNAILELLF
+22 KIGILNASLELLF
-35 VSLILM
+35 VLLILM
-41 ISPFRGEVG
+41 LFPIRGVLVC
-50 YKLAIVYLVV
+50 KLAIVYIVV
-60 QLALGRY
+60 QFALGRY
-67 RDKALLLWDE
+67 RDKSLLLWDE
-77 IRLLIMSHTVCFV
+77 IRLLILSHTVFFV
-90 LGLLLI
+90 IGLLLFPI
-96 HIDVIHVVI
+96 NLVNVLL
-105 FAGLTLL
+105 FGLMTFIY
-112 SFCFA
+112 FCFA

-122 YTRILFRKYFKKNT
+122 YTRIIFRKYFKKNT
-136 IIIGAGK
+136 VIIGAGK

-153 GNRFALMDVKA
+153 GNRFALTDVKA
-164 YINCNNSNFFRDID
+164 YINCNNSNFFRDIN

-183 TGEKVK
+183 TGENVK
-189 PLSELEDII
+189 PLSELEKII
-198 EKENIEL
+198 EEENIEL
-205 VFLAIPEMGKH
+205 VFLAIPEMGKY
-216 DMKLIYQRIANKV
+216 DMKLIYRRIADKV

-249 DYDGLLVTSTSQG
+249 DYDGLLVTSTSRG
-262 TIRVLP
+262 TMRTLP
-268 RIAKRMLD
+268 KLAKRIMDVLGSLVG
-276 ILGALAGIVIL
+276 ILTL
-287 IPLSIYVFYKNR
+287 IPLSIYVYYKNR

-305 PIFFTQQRI
+305 RIFFTQQRI
-314 GKGGKPFKI
+314 GKDGKPFKI

-329 VPNAEQVLEEL
+329 VPNAEQVLEDL
-340 MEKDPAIKKEYLT
+340 MEKDPAVKKEYLT

-387 EMSVVGP
+387 EMSIVGP

-408 YNSIINCKPGVTGM
+408 YKSIINCKPGVTGM

-427 RSDVSFEERLDLDDY
+427 RSDVSFEERLELDDY

-452 VTLLIKTIR
+452 VTLLIKTVKL
-461 IVIHG
+461 VIHG

>member
-1 MGWENYTFFY
+1 
-11 VRKGKFGFDMT
+11 MT
-22 KIGILNAILELLF
+22 KIGILNASLELLF
-35 VSLILM
+35 VLLILM
-41 ISPFRGEVG
+41 LFPIRGVLVC
-50 YKLAIVYLVV
+50 KLAIVYIVV
-60 QLALGRY
+60 QFALGRY
-67 RDKALLLWDE
+67 RDKSLLLWDE
-77 IRLLIMSHTVCFV
+77 IRLLILSHTVFFV
-90 LGLLLI
+90 IGLLLFPI
-96 HIDVIHVVI
+96 NLANVLL
-105 FAGLTLL
+105 FGLMTFIY
-112 SFCFA
+112 FCFA

-122 YTRILFRKYFKKNT
+122 YTRIIFRKYFKKNT
-136 IIIGAGK
+136 VIIGAGK

-153 GNRFALMDVKA
+153 ENRFALTDVKA
-164 YINCNNSNFFRDID
+164 YINCNNSNFFRDIN

-183 TGEKVK
+183 TGENVK
-189 PLSELEDII
+189 PLSELEKII
-198 EKENIEL
+198 EEENIEL

-216 DMKLIYQRIANKV
+216 DMKLIYRRIADKV
-229 KTIKFLPRV
+229 KIIKFLPRV

-249 DYDGLLVTSTSQG
+249 DYDGLLVTSTSRG
-262 TIRVLP
+262 TMRTLP
-268 RIAKRMLD
+268 KLAKRILD
-276 ILGALAGIVIL
+276 ILGSLVGILTL
-287 IPLSIYVFYKNR
+287 IPLSIYVYYKNR

-314 GKGGKPFKI
+314 GKDGKPFKI

-329 VPNAEQVLEEL
+329 VPNAEQVLEDL
-340 MEKDPAIKKEYLT
+340 MKKDPAIKKEYLT

-387 EMSVVGP
+387 EMSIVGP

-408 YNSIINCKPGVTGM
+408 YKSIINCKPGVTGM

-427 RSDVSFEERLDLDDY
+427 RSDVSFEERLELDDY

-461 IVIHG
+461 LVIHG
-466 SGAK
+466 TGAK

>member
-1 MGWENYTFFY
+1 
-11 VRKGKFGFDMT
+11 MT
-22 KIGILNAILELLF
+22 KIGILNASLELLF
-35 VSLILM
+35 VLLILM
-41 ISPFRGEVG
+41 LFPIRGVLVC
-50 YKLAIVYLVV
+50 KLAIVYIVV
-60 QLALGRY
+60 QFALGRY
-67 RDKALLLWDE
+67 RDKSLLLWDE
-77 IRLLIMSHTVCFV
+77 IRLLILSHTVFFV
-90 LGLLLI
+90 IGLLLFPI
-96 HIDVIHVVI
+96 NLANVLL
-105 FAGLTLL
+105 FGLMTFIY
-112 SFCFA
+112 FCFA

-122 YTRILFRKYFKKNT
+122 YTRIIFRKYFKKNT
-136 IIIGAGK
+136 VIIGAGK

-153 GNRFALMDVKA
+153 GNRFALTDVKA
-164 YINCNNSNFFRDID
+164 YINCNNSNFFRDIN

-183 TGEKVK
+183 TGENVK
-189 PLSELEDII
+189 PLSELEKII
-198 EKENIEL
+198 EEENIEL

-216 DMKLIYQRIANKV
+216 DMKLIYRRIADKV
-229 KTIKFLPRV
+229 KIIKFLPRV

-249 DYDGLLVTSTSQG
+249 DYDGLLVTSTSRG
-262 TIRVLP
+262 TMRTLP
-268 RIAKRMLD
+268 KLAKRIMD
-276 ILGALAGIVIL
+276 ILGSLVGILAL
-287 IPLSIYVFYKNR
+287 IPLSIYVYYKNR

-314 GKGGKPFKI
+314 GKDGKPFKI

-329 VPNAEQVLEEL
+329 VPNAEQVLEDL

-380 FINVLKG
+380 FINVLRG
-387 EMSVVGP
+387 EMSIVGP

-408 YNSIINCKPGVTGM
+408 YKSIINCKPGVTGM

-427 RSDVSFEERLDLDDY
+427 RSDVSFEERLELDDY

-452 VTLLIKTIR
+452 VTLLVKTVR

>member
-1 MGWENYTFFY
+1 
-11 VRKGKFGFDMT
+11 MT

-35 VSLILM
+35 VSLILVV
-41 ISPFRGEVG
+41 SPFRGEVG
-50 YKLAIVYLVV
+50 YKLAIIYLVV

-96 HIDVIHVVI
+96 HIDVVNVLI
-105 FAGLTLL
+105 FAGLTLG

-122 YTRILFRKYFKKNT
+122 FTRIIFRKYFKKNT
-136 IIIGAGK
+136 VIIGAGK
-143 TAKSLGTVCE
+143 TAKALGTVCE
-153 GNRFALMDVKA
+153 GNRFALTDVKA
-164 YINCNNSNFFRDID
+164 YINCNNSNFLRDIN

-183 TGEKVK
+183 TGENVK
-189 PLSELEDII
+189 PLSELENII

-268 RIAKRMLD
+268 RMAKRILD
-276 ILGALAGIVIL
+276 IFGAFAGIVIL

-340 MEKDPAIKKEYLT
+340 MEKDPAIKEEYLT

-367 KMLREKSLDEFPQ
+367 KILREKSLDEFPQ

-394 RPYLLREKEDMGYA
+394 RPYLPQEKEDMGIMVKTIA
-408 YNSIINCKPGVTGM
+408 NMKPGITGL
-422 WQTHG
+422 WQVSG
-427 RSDVSFEERLDLDDY
+427 RSEATFKERLDMDREY
-442 YYRNWNFWLD
+442 YYNW
-452 VTLLIKTIR
+452 TLKWDIKILFRTVKNCVMR
-461 IVIHG
+461 K
-466 SGAK
+466 GAV

>member
-1 MGWENYTFFY
+1 
-11 VRKGKFGFDMT
+11 MT
-22 KIGILNAILELLF
+22 KIGILNASLELLF
-35 VSLILM
+35 VLLILM
-41 ISPFRGEVG
+41 LFPIRGVLVC
-50 YKLAIVYLVV
+50 KLAIVYIVV
-60 QLALGRY
+60 QFALGRY
-67 RDKALLLWDE
+67 RDKSLLLWDE
-77 IRLLIMSHTVCFV
+77 IRLLILSHTVFFV
-90 LGLLLI
+90 IGLLLFPI
-96 HIDVIHVVI
+96 NLVNVLL
-105 FAGLTLL
+105 FGLMTFIY
-112 SFCFA
+112 FCFA

-122 YTRILFRKYFKKNT
+122 YTRIIFRKYFKKNT
-136 IIIGAGK
+136 VIIGAGK

-153 GNRFALMDVKA
+153 GNRFALTDVKA
-164 YINCNNSNFFRDID
+164 YINCNNSNFFRDIN

-183 TGEKVK
+183 TGENVK
-189 PLSELEDII
+189 PLSELEKII
-198 EKENIEL
+198 EEENIEL

-216 DMKLIYQRIANKV
+216 DMKLIYRRIADKV

-249 DYDGLLVTSTSQG
+249 DYDGLLVTSTSRG
-262 TIRVLP
+262 TIRTLP
-268 RIAKRMLD
+268 KLAKRIMD
-276 ILGALAGIVIL
+276 ILGSLVGILAL
-287 IPLSIYVFYKNR
+287 IPLSIYVYYKNR

-314 GKGGKPFKI
+314 GKDGKPFKI

-329 VPNAEQVLEEL
+329 VPNAEQVLEDL
-340 MEKDPAIKKEYLT
+340 MEKDPTIKKEYLT

-380 FINVLKG
+380 FINVLRG
-387 EMSVVGP
+387 EMSIVGP

-408 YNSIINCKPGVTGM
+408 YKSIINCKPGVTGM

-427 RSDVSFEERLDLDDY
+427 RSDVSFEEHLELDDY

-452 VTLLIKTIR
+452 VTLLVKTVR

>member
-1 MGWENYTFFY
+1 
-11 VRKGKFGFDMT
+11 MT
-22 KIGILNAILELLF
+22 KIGILNASLELLF
-35 VSLILM
+35 VLLILM
-41 ISPFRGEVG
+41 LFPIRGVLVC
-50 YKLAIVYLVV
+50 KLAIVYIVV
-60 QLALGRY
+60 QFALGRY
-67 RDKALLLWDE
+67 RDKSLLLWDE
-77 IRLLIMSHTVCFV
+77 IRLLILSHTVFFV
-90 LGLLLI
+90 IGLLLFPI
-96 HIDVIHVVI
+96 NLVNVLL
-105 FAGLTLL
+105 FGLMTFIY
-112 SFCFA
+112 FCFA

-122 YTRILFRKYFKKNT
+122 YTRIIFRKYFKKNT
-136 IIIGAGK
+136 VIIGAGK

-153 GNRFALMDVKA
+153 GNRFALTDVKA
-164 YINCNNSNFFRDID
+164 YINCNNSNFFRDIN

-183 TGEKVK
+183 TGENVK
-189 PLSELEDII
+189 PLSELEKII
-198 EKENIEL
+198 EEENIEL
-205 VFLAIPEMGKH
+205 VFLAIPEMGKY
-216 DMKLIYQRIANKV
+216 DMKLIYRRIADKV

-249 DYDGLLVTSTSQG
+249 DYDGLLVTSTSRG
-262 TIRVLP
+262 TMRTLP
-268 RIAKRMLD
+268 KLAKRIMD
-276 ILGALAGIVIL
+276 ILGSLVGILAL
-287 IPLSIYVFYKNR
+287 IPLSIYVYYKNR

-314 GKGGKPFKI
+314 GKDGKPFKI

-329 VPNAEQVLEEL
+329 VPNAEQVLEDL

-380 FINVLKG
+380 FINVLRG
-387 EMSVVGP
+387 EMSIVGP

-408 YNSIINCKPGVTGM
+408 YKSIINCKPGVTGM

-427 RSDVSFEERLDLDDY
+427 RSDVSFEERLELDDY

-452 VTLLIKTIR
+452 VTLLIKTVKL
-461 IVIHG
+461 VIHG

>member
-1 MGWENYTFFY
+1 
-11 VRKGKFGFDMT
+11 MT
-22 KIGILNAILELLF
+22 KIGLLNASLELLF
-35 VSLILM
+35 ILLVLM
-41 ISPFRGEVG
+41 LSPFKGVVG
-50 YKLAIVYLVV
+50 CKLAIMYVVV

-67 RDKALLLWDE
+67 RDKSLLLWDE
-77 IRLLIMSHTVCFV
+77 IRLLILSHTVFFV
-90 LGLLLI
+90 IGLLLFPFNLAN
-96 HIDVIHVVI
+96 VLM
-105 FAGLTLL
+105 FGLMTLL
-112 SFCFA
+112 NFCFA

-122 YTRILFRKYFKKNT
+122 CTRIFFRKYFKKNT
-136 IIIGAGK
+136 VIIGAGK
-143 TAKSLGTVCE
+143 TAKSLGAVCKA
-153 GNRFALMDVKA
+153 NRFALTEVKA
-164 YINCNNSNFFRDID
+164 YINCNNSNFFRDIN

-183 TGEKVK
+183 TGENVK
-189 PLSELEDII
+189 PLSELEKII
-198 EKENIEL
+198 EEENIEL

-216 DMKLIYQRIANKV
+216 DMKLIYRRLADKV

-238 EGLITF
+238 EGLVTF

-249 DYDGLLVTSTSQG
+249 DYDGLLVTSTSRG
-262 TIRVLP
+262 TMRVLP
-268 RIAKRMLD
+268 RLAKRVMD
-276 ILGALAGIVIL
+276 ILGALAGLLTL
-287 IPLSIYVFYKNR
+287 IPLSIYVYYKNR

-314 GKGGKPFKI
+314 GKDGKSFKI

-329 VPNAEQVLEEL
+329 VPNAEQVLEDL
-340 MEKDPAIKKEYLT
+340 MEKNPEIKKEYLT

-387 EMSVVGP
+387 EMSIVGP

-408 YNSIINCKPGVTGM
+408 YKSIINCKPGVTGM

-427 RSDVSFEERLDLDDY
+427 RSDVSFEERLELDDY

-452 VTLLIKTIR
+452 VTLLIKTIKL
-461 IVIHG
+461 VIHG